1 MNDTGNESS
10 REKPRA
16 AAADSAQFFQRLLQ
30 DLSHASAIGF
40 AVIDRQLRYQTVN
53 TALARMN
60 RLPVESHLGNTLRD
74 VLGPAAP
81 TFEPVLRQVFAGGKS
96 VSMEFSATL
105 PARSEP
111 DYWLETYFPIRS
123 CSGAVTW
130 VGALAVEITAQ
141 KKLDQY
147 LRQLAG
153 ELLHRQTRQNFWP
166 ARELHDA
173 LEEYHAAVA
182 FNLDLLIRN
191 AEKNTELLAGVQR
204 LDRRIANMRT
214 LVSDV
219 AERFLIHPQR
229 YSQAGYSYGLE
240 TKLRH

>member
-16 AAADSAQFFQRLLQ
+16 AAADSAQSSQRLLP
-30 DLSHASAIGF
+30 DFSHASAIGF

-60 RLPVESHLGNTLRD
+60 GLPVESHLGRTLRD

-96 VSMEFSATL
+96 VSIEFGATL

-123 CSGAVTW
+123 CSGAVTG
-130 VGALAVEITAQ
+130 VGALVVEITPQ
-141 KKLDQY
+141 KKLDHY
-147 LRQLAG
+147 LHQLAG
-153 ELLHRQTRQNFWP
+153 ELLDRQTKQNFWL
-166 ARELHDA
+166 ARALHDA
-173 LEEYHAAVA
+173 IEEYHAAVA
-182 FNLDLLIRN
+182 FNLDLLVRN
-191 AEKNTELLAGVQR
+191 AENNTPLLAGVER
-204 LDRRIANMRT
+204 LDQRIANMRT

-219 AERFLIHPQR
+219 AERFLIHP
-229 YSQAGYSYGLE
+229 E
-240 TKLRH
+240 P